1 MKVITFGRLSSND
14 VVINDPLVTREFHMK
29 LYILDDGRF
38 RVVDGSKNGTFVN
51 GRKIPGEAYINR
63 GDIIRI
69 GNTTVPWENYI
80 HGSNSGESGKGSGTI
95 YIAPTPPVQEPA
107 NGMAIAGFVCSFFFQ
122 VLGIV
127 FSAIGLS
134 RANKSATKKGR
145 GLAIAGLVISI
156 VSLVIWWIVYALILG
171 VAAGA
176 GLY

>member
-1 MKVITFGRLSSND
+1 MKVITFGRMSSND

-38 RVVDGSKNGTFVN
+38 KVVDGSKNGTFIN
-51 GRKIPGEAYINR
+51 GRKVPGEAYVNR

-80 HGSNSGESGKGSGTI
+80 QGGYDRENSGKTVVVSTPVS
-95 YIAPTPPVQEPA
+95 APEPA

-122 VLGIV
+122 VLGII
-127 FSAIGLS
+127 FSAIGLN
-134 RANKSATKKGR
+134 RANKSATRKGR

-156 VSLVIWWIVYALILG
+156 ASLVIWWLLWAIVVG
-171 VAAGA
+171 VAAGS

>member
-38 RVVDGSKNGTFVN
+38 KVVDGSKNGTFVN
-51 GRKIPGEAYINR
+51 GRKVPGEAYLNR

-80 HGSNSGESGKGSGTI
+80 SGGYDSGNSGKTVFVPTS
-95 YIAPTPPVQEPA
+95 APAPEPA

-122 VLGIV
+122 VLGII

-134 RANKSATKKGR
+134 RANKSATRKGR

-156 VSLVIWWIVYALILG
+156 VSLVIWWILWAVIIG
-171 VAAGA
+171 VAAGSE
-176 GLY
+176 LY